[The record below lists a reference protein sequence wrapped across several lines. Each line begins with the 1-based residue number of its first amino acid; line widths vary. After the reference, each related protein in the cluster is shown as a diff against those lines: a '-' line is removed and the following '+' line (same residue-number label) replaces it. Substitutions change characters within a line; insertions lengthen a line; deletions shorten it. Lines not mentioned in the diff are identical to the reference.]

1 MGKKAGCKR
10 IDFQLPLEL
19 VPMLD
24 ALVAAHH
31 STRSEVITDLIS
43 DAASPQEAST
53 SSSKGQFNPAN
64 YSRAVAMAQ
73 KASQGRLDPITAAT
87 VVSAAIT
94 AFHDQPAR
102 TDR

>member
-1 MGKKAGCKR
+1 MGKKLGCKR
-10 IDFQLPLEL
+10 IDLQLPQEL

-43 DAASPQEAST
+43 DAASPAEAPT
-53 SSSKGQFNPAN
+53 NTAKGSFNPAN
-64 YSRAVAMAQ
+64 YSRAVAAAQ
-73 KASQGRLDPITAAT
+73 RVSHGRLDPITAAT

-102 TDR
+102 TDS